1 MPDADRPTWREP
13 ATSRPRDAALPG
25 ERGANRRVDLIL
37 EQIDSLPT
45 LSTVAVRLL
54 QVTADDDADVSEIV
68 RLVSADVA
76 LTTRLLQLCRTLHR
90 GRARAVSTVQ
100 LAVVLLGLDA
110 LRSAVLS
117 LQVYE
122 TLRQAAADREEAPEG
137 THRFDRAG
145 FWRHSLGVA
154 TAARLIAEAHL
165 RAARDGRFAR
175 RPADLPQPEEAYVAG
190 LLHDLGK
197 AALDLI
203 LPRSM
208 DRVLAL
214 TEQYQVGMAE
224 IERRVIGVDH
234 HTAGKR
240 LAEYWR
246 LTHVLQDVIWLH
258 GQPYEA
264 LPDLDHRDLIAL
276 VTVADLVVRQ
286 QHIGFS
292 GNQQRGEDLDEVAR
306 DARLDPDL
314 VRSISAD
321 LHRSVAEQAQA
332 IGLDESPGE
341 AMLLSSIG
349 QANQAL
355 GRLNNLLQERSRQ
368 SVQQARVLG
377 AITEFHAAASPGRS
391 VLATLAE
398 VTRSAAGLFGEGLYV
413 MLYQGRGEEDW
424 QVYQFTSDGR
434 LSRSQEVAPPSGC
447 PTIAD
452 LSGEGQLSMRAASVL
467 PWLAD
472 FLGDAVD
479 IRDVHLLPL
488 HGAWGVTA
496 VLAHDRVEAAG
507 GMSAAL
513 LQSLTST
520 WAAAVAAA
528 AQHTGA
534 KQLGEQLVEANRAL
548 AETQHKLTEAR
559 ALARLGEMA
568 KGAAHEM
575 NNPLTIISGR
585 SQLLASRLQ
594 AGAGREEAQA
604 IAEQAHRLS
613 DLITAL
619 HLFASP
625 PRPQLAATDL
635 HELIERVVSEFHRRF
650 PDVEIRREVPASSPE
665 VLLDAAQI
673 VAALSELLQ
682 NAGEAQPRSFVSLH
696 VQAAPADD
704 RLCITVT
711 DDGVGM
717 DRHCLEHAFDPFFS
731 AKPAGRQAGLGL
743 ARAQRLVE
751 GHGGTVEIDSRPG
764 QGASARVLLPLRS
777 PEEEQN
783 AVPDAA

>member
-1 MPDADRPTWREP
+1 MPGADPSTWRDETP
-13 ATSRPRDAALPG
+13 RDRDAALNP

-37 EQIDSLPT
+37 EQIETLPT

-54 QVTADDDADVSEIV
+54 QATADDEADVGEIV
-68 RLVSADVA
+68 HLVSADIA
-76 LTTRLLQLCRTLHR
+76 LTTKLLQLCRSVHR
-90 GRARAVSTVQ
+90 GRARAVSTVHR
-100 LAVVLLGLDA
+100 AVVLLGLDA
-110 LRSAVLS
+110 VRSAVLS

-122 TLRQAAADREEAPEG
+122 TLQGAAAERDAAPAEQP
-137 THRFDRAG
+137 RFNRSE

-154 TAARLIAEAHL
+154 TAAKLIAAAHIE
-165 RAARDGRFAR
+165 AARDGRINRDR
-175 RPADLPQPEEAYVAG
+175 RDLPQPEEAYVAG

-203 LPRSM
+203 LPRSVE
-208 DRVLAL
+208 RVLAL

-246 LTHVLQDVIWLH
+246 LPHVLQDVIWLH

-276 VTVADLVVRQ
+276 VSVADLLVRQ

-292 GNQQRGEDLDEVAR
+292 GNQQRGEDLEAACR
-306 DARLDPDL
+306 DARLEPDL
-314 VRSISAD
+314 VTAVAGD
-321 LHRSVAEQAQA
+321 LHTLVAEQAQA
-332 IGLDESPGE
+332 LGLDDAPSEE
-341 AMLLSSIG
+341 LLLRGIG

-355 GRLNNLLQERSRQ
+355 GRLNGLLQDRSRQ
-368 SVQQARVLG
+368 SIQQARVLG
-377 AITEFHAAASPGRS
+377 AISEFNAAAAPGRS
-391 VLATLAE
+391 VLSTLAD
-398 VTRSAAGLFGEGLYV
+398 VTRSAASLFGEGLYV
-413 MLYQGRGEEDW
+413 MLHQGRGDEDW

-434 LSRSQEVAPPSGC
+434 LSRSQEAPPPPGC
-447 PTIAD
+447 PAIAE
-452 LSGEGQLSMRAASVL
+452 LSGDGQLSMRTASVL
-467 PWLAD
+467 PWLSD

-479 IRDVHLLPL
+479 IRDVQLLPL
-488 HGAWGVTA
+488 VCAWGVTA
-496 VLAHDRVEAAG
+496 VLAHDRVE
-507 GMSAAL
+507 SAASL
-513 LQSLTST
+513 SPALVQSLTST

-534 KQLGEQLVEANRAL
+534 KQLGEQLVEANRVL

-559 ALARLGEMA
+559 SLARLGEMA

-585 SQLLASRLQ
+585 SQLLATRL
-594 AGAGREEAQA
+594 APGGGKEEAQA
-604 IAEQAHRLS
+604 ISDQAHRLS

-619 HLFASP
+619 HLFAAP
-625 PRPQLAATDL
+625 PRPKLAPTDL
-635 HELIERVVSEFHRRF
+635 ADLVERAVQRFTRRF
-650 PDVEIRREVPASSPE
+650 PDVPVRRSVSESAPA
-665 VLLDAAQI
+665 VLLDLEQI
-673 VAALSELLQ
+673 ADALFELLQ
-682 NAGEAQPRSFVSLH
+682 NAGEAQPSSFVSLD
-696 VQAAPADD
+696 VQASLRDD

-731 AKPAGRQAGLGL
+731 DKPAGRQAGLGL
-743 ARAQRLVE
+743 ARAQRLIE
-751 GHGGTVEIDSRPG
+751 GHGGKVELDSQPG
-764 QGASARVLLPLRS
+764 QGATARILLPLRTDAEDAS
-777 PEEEQN
+777 
-783 AVPDAA
+783 AVSDAA